1 MLDSIFIA
9 MLMISFI
16 LTLVTV
22 FEKSLVFNFIALMC
36 WLVLFGQSL
45 YITDVSGTAYSEYGV
60 SALCLC
66 FVFVHVILTI
76 VYFMDYK
83 ENHIMP

>member
-9 MLMISFI
+9 ILMIAFI

-22 FEKSLVFNFIALMC
+22 YEKSLVFCFIALMC
-36 WLVLFGQSL
+36 WLVIFGQSL
-45 YITDVSGTAYSEYGV
+45 YITDVAGTEYSEYGV

-66 FVFVHVILTI
+66 FVFTHVVLTI

-83 ENHIMP
+83 ESHMMP